1 MKIFSQILDILIAGE
16 KQIRKIQK
24 EKRGKVSS
32 LPRAME
38 KGETEQSVEFADH
51 WMATW
56 SSLGQ
61 HWKKWEWLPTV
72 LGNSNLNKI
81 FGQRLTVSTIIRS
94 SKMNVALVIKQ
105 SSEVF
110 RSF

>member
-1 MKIFSQILDILIAGE
+1 MKVCSQILDILIAGE

-72 LGNSNLNKI
+72 LGNSNQNKI
-81 FGQRLTVSTIIRS
+81 LGRV
-94 SKMNVALVIKQ
+94 
-105 SSEVF
+105 
-110 RSF
+110 